1 MLKYLKGMGQI
12 PKMTIGPGSAIPNVE
27 AEYVFIVI

>member
-12 PKMTIGPGSAIPNVE
+12 PKNYYRSRIIPKVE